1 MSAKKSNSVSAR
13 KGLTDWGRIDALTDA
28 DIAEAVAADADAAP
42 VDVDWSVADIV
53 VPPAKQAISIRLD
66 ADVLEYLR
74 GEGPGYQRRI
84 NAILR
89 TYVESKRRR
98 A

>member
-1 MSAKKSNSVSAR
+1 MSAKKSTGASAR

-28 DIAEAVAADADAAP
+28 EIAEAVAADADAAP
-42 VDVDWSVADIV
+42 LDIDWSKAEIV
-53 VPPAKQAISIRLD
+53 VPPVKQAISIRLD
-66 ADVLEYLR
+66 EDVLEFLR
-74 GEGPGYQRRI
+74 SEGPGYQRRI